1 MSRHETS
8 AQHKQK
14 KENGLAW
21 AAKMRLEHDEDF
33 WTKWDAMPAE
43 CQLLDP
49 PPADGRRCPRCKMK
63 LYFLANW
70 VATFKESCDGL
81 CDKRANKL
89 VTTFGLDRFAF
100 VENTGAKAK
109 SGAKA
114 KGAPPRVA
122 DKNAAVCSIT
132 NKQGKATQ
140 SFRQPAKVRR
150 CLRAEDDIGFKCA
163 KAAKPGSSYC
173 SPRCERIA
181 LGLSADDALPSER
194 KETRRAPAA
203 PVGSEA
209 WAATQRAERAAAPR
223 PPPRRSA
230 EDEARAREARELDR
244 VIAESLRESGG
255 GGPAEHSEFDAD
267 LERALALSAAEFQPA
282 QHWGR
287 GSGIDYD
294 AADVERA
301 MEASRAVSPRHF
313 APIPAPRPA
322 VEAPPPPLPP
332 PPADVDS
339 LLDAIV
345 RPLLGAAPPPGAPPR
360 DLWGLLAS
368 CRLEHL
374 HGVFAAEEIDLDTLS
389 YLSAADLVADMHLQ
403 PAEAQALVAARDD
416 LHRGAF

>member
-1 MSRHETS
+1 M
-8 AQHKQK
+8 
-14 KENGLAW
+14 KEHGLAW

-43 CQLLDP
+43 CQLLDA

-100 VENTGAKAK
+100 VETTGAKAK

-132 NKQGKATQ
+132 NKQGKTTQ

-181 LGLSADDALPSER
+181 LGLSADDDLPSER
-194 KETRRAPAA
+194 RETRRAPAA
-203 PVGSEA
+203 PRLRRRRGRSA
-209 WAATQRAERAAAPR
+209 TRGRRTAARR
-223 PPPRRSA
+223 PP
-230 EDEARAREARELDR
+230 
-244 VIAESLRESGG
+244 
-255 GGPAEHSEFDAD
+255 
-267 LERALALSAAEFQPA
+267 
-282 QHWGR
+282 
-287 GSGIDYD
+287 
-294 AADVERA
+294 
-301 MEASRAVSPRHF
+301 
-313 APIPAPRPA
+313 
-322 VEAPPPPLPP
+322 
-332 PPADVDS
+332 
-339 LLDAIV
+339 
-345 RPLLGAAPPPGAPPR
+345 
-360 DLWGLLAS
+360 
-368 CRLEHL
+368 
-374 HGVFAAEEIDLDTLS
+374 
-389 YLSAADLVADMHLQ
+389 
-403 PAEAQALVAARDD
+403 
-416 LHRGAF
+416 